1 MAPFHNACHPCPTS
15 FTVLIWLLSCQY
27 PVYPALPHLSTAT
40 TPLLSL
46 CCALCSSS
54 PPTYRGLGR
63 CSCAFW
69 LAVSFDIFGLLV
81 LLIGVFADIFFYDFL
96 IYAGAII
103 IFLSLIWWVFWY
115 TGNIEVPPEELEDDV
130 GLLKKER
137 GIAGAVRRLS
147 SRLSNGVRNSLRR
160 NGAPPR
166 GVARRVGTGL
176 STTHMRDAQ
185 KS

>member
-1 MAPFHNACHPCPTS
+1 ME
-15 FTVLIWLLSCQY
+15 
-27 PVYPALPHLSTAT
+27 
-40 TPLLSL
+40 
-46 CCALCSSS
+46 
-54 PPTYRGLGR
+54 PTYRGLGR

-81 LLIGVFADIFFYDFL
+81 LLIGVFADMFFYDFL

-103 IFLSLIWWVFWY
+103 IFLSLVWWVFWY

-147 SRLSNGVRNSLRR
+147 SRLSNSVRNSLRR
-160 NGAPPR
+160 NGGPPR
-166 GVARRVGTGL
+166 GVARRAGTGL

-185 KS
+185 QQPKPPPVVLAMGPLDEDMLTVSASVDTDIPVPHTATETSAI

>member
-1 MAPFHNACHPCPTS
+1 ME
-15 FTVLIWLLSCQY
+15 
-27 PVYPALPHLSTAT
+27 
-40 TPLLSL
+40 
-46 CCALCSSS
+46 
-54 PPTYRGLGR
+54 PTYRGLGR

-103 IFLSLIWWVFWY
+103 IFLSLVWWVFWY

-130 GLLKKER
+130 GLLKKKR

-147 SRLSNGVRNSLRR
+147 SRLTNSVRNSLRR
-160 NGAPPR
+160 NGGPPR
-166 GVARRVGTGL
+166 GVARRAGTGQ

-185 KS
+185 QQPKRPPVVLTMGPLDEDMHTVSASVDTDIPVPHTATETSAI

>member
-1 MAPFHNACHPCPTS
+1 ME
-15 FTVLIWLLSCQY
+15 
-27 PVYPALPHLSTAT
+27 
-40 TPLLSL
+40 
-46 CCALCSSS
+46 
-54 PPTYRGLGR
+54 PTYRGLGR

-147 SRLSNGVRNSLRR
+147 SRLSNGVRNSLRD
-160 NGAPPR
+160 AQQQPKPPPILSSKYVR
-166 GVARRVGTGL
+166 LSFLGL
-176 STTHMRDAQ
+176 SATEKVLVVILTWHLYSTSLSTVVTNNVAH
-185 KS
+185 